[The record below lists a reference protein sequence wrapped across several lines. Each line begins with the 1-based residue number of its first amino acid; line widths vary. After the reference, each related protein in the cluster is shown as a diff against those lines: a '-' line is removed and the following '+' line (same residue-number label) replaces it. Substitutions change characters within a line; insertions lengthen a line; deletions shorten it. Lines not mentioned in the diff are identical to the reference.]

1 MVVVANEFT
10 YNGNLR
16 IPQPQVQQIVNIML
30 SVVPKTFFNWYYK
43 VYFEHLAYHHLM
55 LF

>member
-10 YNGNLR
+10 HNGNLR

-30 SVVPKTFFNWYYK
+30 VSDSQNI
-43 VYFEHLAYHHLM
+43 L
-55 LF
+55 